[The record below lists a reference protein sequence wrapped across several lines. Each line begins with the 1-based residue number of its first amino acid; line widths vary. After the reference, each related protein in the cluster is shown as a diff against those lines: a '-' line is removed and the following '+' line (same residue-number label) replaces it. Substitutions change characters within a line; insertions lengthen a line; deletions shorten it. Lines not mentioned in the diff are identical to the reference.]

1 MHRRPNGRRLARPSS
16 AFAGRLPT
24 SRAGLLSDSAMV
36 RRINTAVVAEL
47 LAVLYQTAWTGDPD
61 HGSG

>member
-1 MHRRPNGRRLARPSS
+1 
-16 AFAGRLPT
+16 
-24 SRAGLLSDSAMV
+24 MV